1 MLPLSGIKVV
11 EIGQALA
18 GPYAGEIL
26 ATLGADVIKIE
37 RPEGD
42 DARGW
47 GPPFWQGASTV
58 FTTVNRNKRSITLDL
73 KDARSVAWLTDY
85 LGGVDVLLHNLRP
98 GVMEEL
104 GLGGERL
111 TQLHPRLVYATL

>member
-1 MLPLSGIKVV
+1 MMLPLTGIKVV
-11 EIGQALA
+11 EIGQNLA

-47 GPPFWQGASTV
+47 GPPFWHGTAAI
-58 FTTVNRNKRSITLDL
+58 FHTVNRNNRGVTLDL
-73 KDARSVAWLTDY
+73 KDARAAPCLLQY
-85 LGGVDVLLHNLRP
+85 PAEPPRLLHNIPPAAL
-98 GVMEEL
+98 
-104 GLGGERL
+104 
-111 TQLHPRLVYATL
+111 